1 MRKKK
6 KVIAS
11 ETRYILMCK
20 KLVLTEKIYTHIYLP
35 KYIYIYNSAKKK
47 WSRCLCNSIHY

>member
-47 WSRCLCNSIHY
+47 ME